1 MVFIPKLV
9 ARRGWDSGSVIRVL
23 SKIQCQELGSS
34 SCRSVFGGTGSL
46 GNNVEPEYSQNS
58 KFVPPEIAIMMVD

>member
-1 MVFIPKLV
+1 
-9 ARRGWDSGSVIRVL
+9 
-23 SKIQCQELGSS
+23 
-34 SCRSVFGGTGSL
+34 VFGGTGSL